1 MVFLFLFL
9 LFVLVVVPLILIFVG
24 TTLVSMKVARW
35 SQQMLQKKSNPSL
48 AVLKQVTNT
57 TNPLTKAVVKAT
69 VVKEAAKQPS
79 KVISLKEA
87 EEEEAQP
94 SDRGILEWLLTEE
107 PSKNQGAQPTDAEL
121 HAWVN
126 IALKTSPTPP
136 QKGTE
141 LLSKKLLE
149 KYRRR
154 KRVE

>member
-9 LFVLVVVPLILIFVG
+9 LFVLVVVPLFLIFVG
-24 TTLVSMKVARW
+24 TILVSMKVAGW
-35 SQQMLQKKSNPSL
+35 SQQLIKKTNPS

-94 SDRGILEWLLTEE
+94 SERGILEWLLTEE

-149 KYRRR
+149 QYRRR